1 MTTQTSRMNTRGS
14 YIANYEIVGPDGS
27 KIDAGFLLHQEYGIS
42 SRMDYSTYNS
52 QGSPSVLSTATFRSI
67 PLNSTIKVNIGLK
80 YSIPMGATGT
90 IRINHIIQI
99 K

>member
-1 MTTQTSRMNTRGS
+1 MTTQTSRMNTRGF

-52 QGSPSVLSTATFRSI
+52 QGSASVLSTATFRSI
-67 PLNSTIKVNIGLK
+67 PLNSTIKVNIGLI
-80 YSIPMGATGT
+80 YQIPAGAKGAMQT
-90 IRINHIIQI
+90 NHLI
-99 K
+99 KVR